1 MTTNKE
7 KKTTEA
13 SERQLKEKWGAVT
26 LSNGFTAIP
35 NTLIERQQALKIK
48 PTEMNILLILMK
60 YWWENDRT
68 PYPSK
73 ETIAEMINR
82 DPSTVRK
89 AMKSLEEKGLV
100 KRAPRYYEKGGQT
113 SNEYDLSG
121 LVESLKTQSTEIKN
135 LQAKRKSED
144 GNIRR
149 GGEIKK

>member
-1 MTTNKE
+1 MTTNKD
-7 KKTTEA
+7 KKTTGA

-82 DPSTVRK
+82 DSSTVRK

-100 KRAPRYYEKGGQT
+100 KRTSRYYEKGGQT

-144 GNIRR
+144 ASIRR